1 MEVTMR
7 SAAVALLAVAAL
19 SVSPAAVQDPAPS
32 REQTKPFVQA
42 GNIHLD
48 LSVGHYVIQAGDSAS
63 IRVAFTTRRPRDLK
77 EVWTDIQTNGSNAT
91 VRTRGFKNGTRVRI
105 DVPRRSDLDMTL
117 TAGDLTV
124 RGIEGNKRLSMWAG
138 DVTMEVGDVELYRR
152 VDASVKAGE
161 ISPRPFGRS
170 TGGLFRSFR
179 WDGKGKYTIDATLFA
194 GDLKL
199 VPGDVKPR

>member
-1 MEVTMR
+1 MK
-7 SAAVALLAVAAL
+7 SAGFALLAVAAL
-19 SVSPAAVQDPAPS
+19 SASPSAVQDSATA
-32 REQTKPFVQA
+32 RERSKPFVQA
-42 GNIHLD
+42 GKIHLD
-48 LSVGHYVIQAGDSAS
+48 LSAGDYVIQGSDGTN
-63 IRVAFTTRRPRDLK
+63 IRVAFTTRRERDVSQ
-77 EVWTDIQTNGSNAT
+77 VWTDIQVNGSSAT
-91 VRTRGFKNGTRVRI
+91 VRTRGLKNGTRVQI

-138 DVTMEVGDVELYRR
+138 DVTMEVGEAELYRR

-179 WDGKGKYTIDATLFA
+179 WDGKGKYTIDAALFA

-199 VPGDVKPR
+199 VAGDVKPR